1 MAISQSK
8 YIRIGSNVN
17 TTALGSRDFSGL
29 VFTKSATQSTARCET
44 KTSYETN
51 GDVVGLSSLADV
63 GKCFGTTSDEYKFA
77 EKYFGYV
84 SKDGS
89 CAMTLNFKKMGES
102 ETPSAAIS
110 GVQAITNN
118 FGSFTFLGEFTDD
131 QLAAAAGVNSGF
143 DHRYLF
149 CVGYEYADT
158 ASASTK
164 MAKFADAV
172 GTFVYFGADAFGAAI
187 PMAMLGAIDF
197 NRSNSTICFMFKQ
210 IAKETAVITNDTDF
224 DTMKSINANFYG
236 LTQTNGKSF
245 SFLQCGFCSN
255 GEDAGTYCNELWLK
269 SAVATSFMNLCL
281 RVNKIPAD
289 ATGSA
294 MIRAA
299 IVGDVK
305 KALDNGTILV
315 GKPLTEE
322 DIAEVS
328 RWTNN
333 EDAYLDVQND
343 GYWLDVVIE
352 KDEEGKEWIAKYY
365 LVYAKA
371 DGIRFCN
378 GSHVLV

>member
-29 VFTKSATQSTARCET
+29 VFTKSAMQSTAPSET
-44 KTSYETN
+44 KTAYETN

>member
-29 VFTKSATQSTARCET
+29 VFTQSSMVSTAPSAI
-44 KTSYETN
+44 KTAYETN
-51 GDVVGLSSLADV
+51 GDVVGLGLADV

-77 EKYFGYV
+77 TKYFSYV
-84 SKDGS
+84 SRDGS
-89 CAMTLNFKKMGES
+89 SATTLNFKKMGDS
-102 ETPSAAIS
+102 ETPTAAIANV
-110 GVQAITNN
+110 GNVTNN

-131 QLAAAAGVNSGF
+131 QLAAAAGTNSGL
-143 DHRYLF
+143 DHRHLF
-149 CVGYEYADT
+149 CVGYEYEDT
-158 ASASTK
+158 ASASTT

-172 GTFVYFGADAFGAAI
+172 GTFVYFGADEFGAAI

-197 NRSNSTICFMFKQ
+197 NRANSTICFMFKQ
-210 IAKETAVITNDTDF
+210 IPNETAVITNDTDF
-224 DTMKSINANFYG
+224 DSMKGINANFYG
-236 LTQTNGKSF
+236 LTQTNGKTF
-245 SFLQCGFCSN
+245 AFLQCGFCSN
-255 GEDAGTYCNELWLK
+255 GEDAGTYCNEMWLK
-269 SAVATSFMNLCL
+269 SAIATSFMNLCL
-281 RVNKIPAD
+281 RVNKVPAD

-322 DIAEVS
+322 DIAEVF

-352 KDEEGKEWIAKYY
+352 KPDNEWVAKYY

-371 DGIRFCN
+371 DGIRFCD

>member
-29 VFTKSATQSTARCET
+29 VFTKSAMQSTAPSKT
-44 KTSYETN
+44 KTAYETN

-63 GKCFGTTSDEYKFA
+63 GMCFGTESDEYKFA

-84 SKDGS
+84 SRDGS
-89 CAMTLNFKKMGES
+89 CAMTLNFKKMGDS

-110 GVQAITNN
+110 GVQSVTNN
-118 FGSFTFLGEFTDD
+118 FGSFTFLGEFTDE

-149 CVGYEYADT
+149 CVGKEFEDT
-158 ASASTK
+158 AKASAT

-187 PMAMLGAIDF
+187 PMAMLGAINF

-210 IAKETAVITNDTDF
+210 IANETAVITNDTDY
-224 DTMKSINANFYG
+224 DSMKGINANFYG
-236 LTQTNGKSF
+236 LTQTNGKTF
-245 SFLQCGFCSN
+245 AFLQCGFCSN
-255 GEDAGTYCNELWLK
+255 GEDAGTYCNEIWLK
-269 SAVATSFMNLCL
+269 SAIATSFMNLCL
-281 RVNKIPAD
+281 RVNKVPAD

-322 DIAEVS
+322 DIAEVY
-328 RWTNN
+328 RLTNN

-352 KDEEGKEWIAKYY
+352 KVENEWIAKYY

-371 DGIRFCN
+371 DGIRFCD